1 MPRKTGQDKRK
12 TWAAPWLSLVLL
24 ANTALWPAFLEVRAD
39 QGAPADAQ
47 SALIAVRV
55 GDAVIRVEIADDPE
69 SHLRGLMGRET
80 LAPDTGMLFV
90 YPRAQPLAFWM
101 KNTPLD
107 LDIGFFDSQG
117 RLLNIE
123 AMIAYDEVTRHRSQ
137 GPARYALETPRDWFS
152 RNAIQPGA
160 RLRFPPQVSP

>member
-1 MPRKTGQDKRK
+1 MPRKTGQDNRK
-12 TWAAPWLSLVLL
+12 PWAARWLSLVLL
-24 ANTALWPAFLEVRAD
+24 ANAALWPAFPAVHAD

-47 SALIAVRV
+47 SALIAVQV

-123 AMIAYDEVTRHRSQ
+123 AMTAYDEVTRHRSQ
-137 GPARYALETPRDWFS
+137 GPARYALETPRDWFA
-152 RNAIQPGA
+152 RNGIQPGA
-160 RLRFPPQVSP
+160 RLTLPPQVSP

>member
-1 MPRKTGQDKRK
+1 MPHTTGRNRWSP
-12 TWAAPWLSLVLL
+12 WAARWLSLVLL
-24 ANTALWPAFLEVRAD
+24 ANAALWPALLAVRAD
-39 QGAPADAQ
+39 QGAPTEAQ
-47 SALIAVRV
+47 SALTAVRV

-123 AMIAYDEVTRHRSQ
+123 AMTAYDEVTRHRSR
-137 GPARYALETPRDWFS
+137 GPARYALETPRDWFA